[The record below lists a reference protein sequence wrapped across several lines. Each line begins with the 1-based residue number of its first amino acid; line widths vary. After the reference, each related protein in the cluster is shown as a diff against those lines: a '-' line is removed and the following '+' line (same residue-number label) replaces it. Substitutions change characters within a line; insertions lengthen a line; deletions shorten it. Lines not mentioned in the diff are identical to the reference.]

1 MPITVQQLL
10 QILSNASQVAGVFVP
25 LLNTAMSQYL
35 IISAKRVAAFMA
47 QAGHGSGPLTR
58 LLEDLYYSADA
69 LRKKTWPN
77 RFDTG
82 LASATEHKPELYFA

>member
-25 LLNTAMSQYL
+25 LLKTAMSRYL

-69 LRKKTWPN
+69 LRKTWPN

-82 LASATEHKPELYFA
+82 LARATAHKPELYFA